1 LVVILGWD
9 IGGVNTKVASVAD
22 DGTVATR
29 SRPFELQRDP
39 GALVGVLRDM
49 AVDVGM
55 SPDADFSCALT
66 MTAEL
71 SQMFRTKREGVG
83 FVLDAVLAAFP
94 AADIRVFATD
104 GRFLASDK
112 AREEPLLVAA
122 ANWAA
127 TAHFVA
133 ETYPTSLLIDVGT
146 TTTDIIPIIDGA
158 VAAFG
163 TTDPDRLS
171 TGELVYTGAVRT
183 PVEAIVR
190 EVPYRGSTASVAAE
204 GFAVIGDV
212 HVWLKQLASQDYTV
226 PSPDGRPASPEFAG
240 ERLARAICADR
251 EMLDEPEITQIASA
265 IAEAQRISL
274 TVAIARV
281 CSRHPEIRTA
291 VVAGVGDFIA
301 ADAAR
306 ACGRDV
312 VKLGDTVGADAGR
325 YAPAAAVALLRKAEL
340 DTSRT
345 ARPREGSSASI
356 ARSPRRWNSSVDMVI
371 KVGGG
376 LLQHVAHL
384 DRVLAAIVDV
394 ARVRRVVVVPGG
406 GPFAD
411 TVRHVD
417 ERLGLGDDTAH
428 WMAVMAMNQYASLLA
443 ARINGAV
450 TATPA
455 VIEMAHRRGQVPVLA
470 PLSWLRTADPLP
482 HTWDVTSDSIAAWVA
497 GKLRAPRLLLVKPP
511 GAQGRQLVD
520 AYFEKAL
527 SPRVD
532 HDCLDA
538 DAAIDLLNQIVGNAS
553 PALEPR

>member
-1 LVVILGWD
+1 MILGWD
-9 IGGVNTKVASVAD
+9 IGGVNTKVASVAH
-22 DGTVATR
+22 DGSLATR
-29 SRPFELQRDP
+29 SRPFELQRNP

-49 AVDVGM
+49 AADIGT
-55 SPDADFSCALT
+55 SPDAEFSCALT

-94 AADIRVFATD
+94 AADIRVLATD
-104 GRFLASDK
+104 GRFLAIDA
-112 AREEPLLVAA
+112 ARQEPLAVAA

-127 TAHFVA
+127 TAYLVA
-133 ETYPTSLLIDVGT
+133 ERYPTSLLIDVGT
-146 TTTDIIPIIDGA
+146 TTTDIIPIVDGA
-158 VAAFG
+158 VAALG

-171 TGELVYTGAVRT
+171 SGELVYTGAVRT

-212 HVWLKQLASQDYTV
+212 HVWLKQLACEDYSV

-240 ERLARAICADR
+240 ERIARAICADR
-251 EMLDEPEITQIASA
+251 EMLDEPEISQIADA
-265 IAEAQRISL
+265 IAEAQHISL
-274 TVAIARV
+274 RVAIARV
-281 CSRHPEIRTA
+281 CSRHPEIRT
-291 VVAGVGDFIA
+291 VIVAGVGDFIA

-306 ACGRDV
+306 APGRDV
-312 VKLGDTVGADAGR
+312 VRLDDTLGAGAGR
-325 YAPAAAVALLRKAEL
+325 YAPAAAVALLWKAEQDAL
-340 DTSRT
+340 GT
-345 ARPREGSSASI
+345 ARPHPRPSSFVP
-356 ARSPRRWNSSVDMVI
+356 RPRRRWNASVDMVI

-376 LLQHVAHL
+376 LLEHVDHL

-394 ARVRRVVVVPGG
+394 ARVRNVVVVPGG

-411 TVRHVD
+411 AVRLVD

-428 WMAVMAMNQYASLLA
+428 WMAVMAMNQYASLIA

-455 VIEMAHRRGQVPVLA
+455 MIEMAHRRGQVPVLA

-497 GKLRAPRLLLVKPP
+497 AKLRAPRLLLVKPP
-511 GAQGRQLVD
+511 GAHGARLVD
-520 AYFEKAL
+520 RYFEKAL

-538 DAAIDLLNQIVGNAS
+538 DAAIDLLNQIVGNARS
-553 PALEPR
+553 GFESR